1 MNYTHE
7 EILKFLLIIDNYKN
21 NEEGIF
27 FSNKVRCKSSKKSDF
42 FIEMGQFWCE
52 NRG

>member
-21 NEEGIF
+21 NEEGF
-27 FSNKVRCKSSKKSDF
+27 FFQTK
-42 FIEMGQFWCE
+42 
-52 NRG
+52 

>member
-21 NEEGIF
+21 NEEGFF

-42 FIEMGQFWCE
+42 FH
-52 NRG
+52 

>member
-21 NEEGIF
+21 NEEGF
-27 FSNKVRCKSSKKSDF
+27 FFKQS
-42 FIEMGQFWCE
+42 EM
-52 NRG
+52 

>member
-21 NEEGIF
+21 NEEGF
-27 FSNKVRCKSSKKSDF
+27 FF
-42 FIEMGQFWCE
+42 FKQSEM
-52 NRG
+52 